1 MHKVNFYGSATVGTK
16 GQVVIPLEARKRIGV
31 KTGDKLIVLGMGE
44 QNMLALCTVESVESM
59 LSELDN
65 KLKTIRQVVSK
76 NKKDVQL

>member
-76 NKKDVQL
+76 NKKGL